1 MYGSVVASSVY
12 SERIDVFVLEAAED
26 GAAVEDGED
35 GGGHEGQQDGGQ
47 DVVVHKHL
55 KFNHMY
61 VQEIFSF
68 VYSDSIYKNGQIS
81 FK

>member
-55 KFNHMY
+55 KFNNLVQY
-61 VQEIFSF
+61 VQEIFL
-68 VYSDSIYKNGQIS
+68 ICI
-81 FK
+81 